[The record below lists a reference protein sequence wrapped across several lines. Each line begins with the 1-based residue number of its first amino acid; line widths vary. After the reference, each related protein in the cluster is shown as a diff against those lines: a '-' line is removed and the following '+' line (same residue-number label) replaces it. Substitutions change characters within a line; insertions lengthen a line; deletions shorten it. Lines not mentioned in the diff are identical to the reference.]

1 MKLFN
6 KLRAKLCLKLMS
18 KAQKEMIS
26 LSAQMTIHYT
36 ESRKFRRE
44 MDSIGFGTHIRNSIK
59 AWD

>member
-1 MKLFN
+1 MGLNK
-6 KLRAKLCLKLMS
+6 KLRGKLCLKLMS

-36 ESRKFRRE
+36 ENRKFRRE

>member
-1 MKLFN
+1 MKLFK
-6 KLRAKLCLKLMS
+6 KLRAKLCFKLMS

-36 ESRKFRRE
+36 ENRKFRRE

>member
-6 KLRAKLCLKLMS
+6 KLRSKLCVKLMT

-26 LSAQMTIHYT
+26 LSANLTIHYT
-36 ESRKFRRE
+36 NNRKFRRE
-44 MDSIGFGTHIRNSIK
+44 MDALGFGKHIREAIK

>member
-1 MKLFN
+1 MKLFK
-6 KLRAKLCLKLMS
+6 KLRGKLCMKLMS

-36 ESRKFRRE
+36 ENRKFRRE